1 MHMSRLG
8 KSFKNRF
15 LRRALAMVLAG
26 MMVMSGMP
34 VSVAAESSE
43 SKTSIETEVQGASV
57 SEEVAEDEEVE
68 QKESSEAQTQEKES
82 AKPTEET
89 ETASKTE
96 TTTKETDKETEK
108 SSEETSK
115 ESTNSSEIRESEESE
130 SESEETSE
138 TEGSEEENEAT
149 SFTSNDA
156 ALAEGHSYALWDVN
170 GLVQNNKGTSSGI
183 QSTEGIYKNSEN
195 DNDILFVDAIAD
207 NAKFAVSNE
216 GDRIQI
222 NFNTKIYIPVKV
234 DNNVAKIIL
243 YQSGVSKKENLMV
256 ANQDSNGN
264 AKSYFAISE
273 AEGNLQEAECTAF
286 DLGETV
292 SGRKYYKT
300 EWTCTLKDSVS
311 SALICV
317 EVKDANNYVT
327 KIISGKE
334 VEKPRDDVYDDAA
347 GDSADLVK
355 YNMEGYANNYGV
367 TGGGAMKIDAANYH
381 KVGTAEEFLQALV
394 DIKKASK
401 PSVIR
406 ITKNLNLGCNEIKNI
421 SNYSQVISAHKNQPL
436 CSPVLGTKDEPG
448 TGVSTLSLD
457 GFQNLTIFSTNGA
470 AIKHCCIVLKDSKNI
485 VFRNLVFDELWEWDD
500 LVYYKADESGDP
512 ELKNGELQ
520 LTQGDYDRNDWDY
533 IGVDMNSD
541 GIWIDH
547 CTFYKSYDGVIDIKN
562 PKEDGEERVTVS
574 WCRFEGKSAPDK
586 NGNHPFYDKQLEWL
600 KENIDSTNYYRAL
613 MSEEGTSVAVTATDG
628 KIFTKTQNATIQGE
642 GFSDSL
648 IESYTLG
655 QKKTHLLGQGDEAT
669 NAVGIRA
676 TFANNI
682 YKNSMDRMPRLRFG
696 NAHMYNTVLDAS
708 DIYYAHRLEGGDSE
722 EAEAERKKLDGH
734 LVSNGAIST
743 MNGNVF
749 IDTCYIDGIEGPIL
763 SGNGDSEPGY
773 IGWDNCK
780 YKKGNDTPELDIQYK
795 NNADNKDYKLTK
807 EAFTNKLPENYV
819 YSLYTGEL
827 DNLREYLSN
836 KTGAGVV
843 SMTDLQWTKVSYGDG
858 NTDNSNP
865 TNWDP
870 SADNDPSEDEGTEPP
885 EPDNPPVVQNDK
897 ELRADTL
904 DTQAA
909 LTADL
914 KVNDYFTVTKG
925 CEVAEGS
932 ATINDITFTKY
943 IKLSTKGSKEN
954 SIQITASGKGT
965 ATVYVAS
972 NDGIAV
978 KTVQLLDST
987 GKVVADFV
995 SDVTQAEAVTLQI
1008 PEAGTYYVASADGEL
1023 HVYGIDLKE
1032 DESSGEETP
1041 IIEFSLSAD
1050 EIKWIN
1056 LTQNSDG
1063 KDQRVLKEKY
1073 RRNGFTIQ
1081 ATEANTVVVDKS
1093 KKSVDGKQ
1101 FTQRIKLGSAG
1112 SADSRSIRFKAETA
1126 GTLTVFEASAS
1137 TKETRECRLYK
1148 VGTTQPILT
1157 EEAPTGD
1164 PVKKTFEIT
1173 EPGEYY
1179 VAGNGAI
1186 NICYI
1191 AFSNQTG
1198 GITPPDPGEY
1208 APEEVDAEWTT
1219 LPALIA
1225 ESVYDAEDAKDASK
1239 VMYNLEGYAGAANVT
1254 GGGLIREDT
1263 AGYYKVTD
1271 EKEFLEALSEVR
1283 NVTDRPNVIEI
1294 TTDLNL
1300 GKLELKEKFGL
1311 NILAKGEK
1319 TEDGKYGDFSAVI
1332 KAYTIQPRMHPTLKK
1347 TGVSYLNMHAFQ
1359 NLTIF
1364 SKNGATIKHAGLK
1377 FEDVS
1382 TKNVIIRNLAFDE
1395 LWEWDEGGFDAKGEY
1410 KVPGDY
1416 DINDWDYITI
1426 DEHAEGI
1433 WIDHCTF
1440 YKSYDGLIDIKNN
1453 SNDNN
1458 YYQRVTISWC
1468 EFLPGSKDNVF
1479 FNEQMKW
1486 LEDNINNEEVEI
1498 AYYRQLRK
1506 EKMKAPNADK
1516 TMSAKD
1522 VWWYVY
1528 GQKKAHLLG
1537 SADSATADKVMRVTF
1552 ANNYHK
1558 NAMSRLPRLRFGKVH
1573 EYNCVFDA
1581 QQMDVQY
1588 QIGNPHIT
1596 GNGAIS
1602 ACNGEMLLE
1611 NCYIRGLRSPL
1622 RSGYSSSKD
1631 DRGYINAVD
1640 SVYYY
1645 IDKNTKQMQLTTPEI
1660 SESSAGKKITD
1671 EVKFKEKLPEGYV
1684 FTTRDATQLY
1694 KTVVPYAGA
1703 GKLDMT
1709 TVQWEATN
1717 YGTNNV
1723 GSETPSSPSQIEPAI
1738 PSEYD
1743 EMPTTPWDDPENP
1756 DNPPTEPTTIDAP
1769 TASPAEEA
1777 QFPSTGGEITLDCT
1791 TDGATIY
1798 YTISDTEAG
1807 LTDPADATNTNRV
1820 QYDKGTK
1827 IPITKETYIWA
1838 VAVKDDK
1845 ASDPLKCHYTVLAE
1859 GAVARPIATPGSSK
1873 PVASGTKVTLS
1884 AMGEFDSIYYT
1895 KGATPDTTADPTKED
1910 SGREPFN
1917 SETGIIITEAVT
1929 IKAVAKK
1936 GDTYSDVATFT
1947 YTIKTD
1953 TPDDGKKVKAPVED
1967 PAAGAVKKGTPVRLK
1982 SETQGAAIY
1991 YTTDKTD
1998 PAAESKYL
2006 YNDETPIIIEEPVT
2020 IKAFAVKDGLD
2031 NSDVVSFEY
2040 TITDESPVD
2049 PEKPEIKTININECT
2064 ITVPS
2069 AIYNKKAG
2077 NKQSVTYVT
2086 YNYTDAAGN
2095 EKNVK
2100 FAEDVDYEAAWEKAG
2115 NEYKV
2120 TLQGKGR
2127 SASGR
2132 DVDGFIIDKDS
2143 KTEPITY
2150 KVYTS
2155 AKDAGLV
2162 NISKAKVDFKANVK
2176 ANLKTAHYT
2185 GYAHEV
2191 RYEDLDFSKDKI
2203 GLKNVPKDYIRIA
2216 CRNNINAGKATV
2228 SISVDPKFENGK
2240 YAGSKTLT
2248 FTIKKAA
2255 LNKNSAKA
2263 TALAEFDKN
2272 ASEKQQYMGSAI
2284 EAKNLKVKPKNGR
2297 EGSLRKNEDYTVTYK
2312 NSVKSGTVTVNV
2324 TVKGV
2329 GNNLSGSWSG
2339 SFTIK
2344 QLDLSDKMLTFDTN
2358 EGKLPYSP
2366 KGAKLGTITVTKDG
2380 KACTLRAGV
2389 DYTAKYVYT
2398 DKAKKYDVGG
2408 KVTATITGKGLCKGT
2423 TTFKDLEI
2431 IKADF
2436 DEHIIVSDDV
2446 TADSDAF
2453 KADKSKA
2460 LSKAVTVTDA
2470 AGVKLSL
2477 NKDYK
2482 IIDIKGVSDT
2492 EEKTFT
2498 IQPIGKNAKNY
2509 TGTKIISYRVAK
2521 NLAKDKNFIFN
2532 KDLEK
2537 KDPLAYDGRNPV
2549 KLTTA
2554 QIDKYINKNIS
2565 TDNPNYDTRTYRLG
2579 GKNANIE
2586 IVPGTYKNNAKKGT
2600 AQVTVRGIAGV
2611 DGGFYG
2617 QKVLKFKIVEK

>member
-1 MHMSRLG
+1 MSRLG

-15 LRRALAMVLAG
+15 LRRALAMALAG
-26 MMVMSGMP
+26 TMVMSGMP

-43 SKTSIETEVQGASV
+43 SKTSIETEVQGGTV
-57 SEEVAEDEEVE
+57 SEEAAEDEEVE
-68 QKESSEAQTQEKES
+68 QKESSEAETQEKES
-82 AKPTEET
+82 ANPTEET
-89 ETASKTE
+89 ETTR
-96 TTTKETDKETEK
+96 TDTDKETQK

-115 ESTNSSEIRESEESE
+115 EATNSSEIRESEESE

-138 TEGSEEENEAT
+138 TEGSEEENEAN

-156 ALAEGHSYALWDVN
+156 VLAEGHSYALWDVN
-170 GLVQNNKGTSSGI
+170 GLVQNDKGTTSGI
-183 QSTEGIYKNSEN
+183 QNTKGIYKNSEN
-195 DNDILFVDAIAD
+195 DNDILFVDATANVD
-207 NAKFAVSNE
+207 AKFAVSSAD
-216 GDRIQI
+216 GRIQI
-222 NFNTKIYIPVKV
+222 NPDTKIYIPVKV

-256 ANQDSNGN
+256 ANQDSSGK

-273 AEGNLQEAECTAF
+273 AEGNLQEAECTVF

-292 SGRKYYKT
+292 GEKKYYKT
-300 EWTCTLKDSVS
+300 EWTCTLKNSAA

-436 CSPVLGTKDEPG
+436 CSPVLGTKDELG
-448 TGVSTLSLD
+448 TGVSMLSLD

-500 LVYYKADESGDP
+500 LVYYKADGNGDP

-600 KENIDSTNYYRAL
+600 KENIDNTNYYRAL

-628 KIFTKTQNATIQGE
+628 KIFTKTQSATIQGE

-696 NAHMYNTVLDAS
+696 NAHVYNTVLDAS

-722 EAEAERKKLDGH
+722 EAKAERKKLDGH

-763 SGNGDSEPGY
+763 SGNGGSAPGY

-780 YKKGNDTPELDIQYK
+780 YKKGDDTLELDIQYK
-795 NNADNKDYKLTK
+795 NNTDNKVYKLTK
-807 EAFTNKLPENYV
+807 EAFANKLPENYT

-827 DNLREYLSN
+827 DNLKEYLSN

-885 EPDNPPVVQNDK
+885 EPDNPDNPPAETNGKEFRASSLEVQA
-897 ELRADTL
+897 E
-904 DTQAA
+904 

-914 KVNDYFTVTKG
+914 EVNEFYTITKG
-925 CEVAEGS
+925 CEVAEGK
-932 ATINDITFTKY
+932 ATINDIYFTKY
-943 IKLSTKGSKEN
+943 ITLSAKGSKEH
-954 SIQITASGKGT
+954 SIQITSPGKGT
-965 ATVYVAS
+965 VTVYAAAGTTAAKAVAGTL
-972 NDGIAV
+972 N
-978 KTVQLLDST
+978 LLDETGNTVVDST
-987 GKVVADFV
+987 DITDA
-995 SDVTQAEAVTLQI
+995 AAYTLQI
-1008 PEAGTYYVASADGEL
+1008 PQKGVYYVASDDSEI
-1023 HVYGIDLKE
+1023 HIYGIDLNAE
-1032 DESSGEETP
+1032 EGGEEQEP
-1041 IIEFSLSAD
+1041 DDEFSLRMD
-1050 EIKWIN
+1050 EIKVDGIQVAE
-1056 LTQNSDG
+1056 LTTDHQ
-1063 KDQRVLKEKY
+1063 Q
-1073 RRNGFTIQ
+1073 NGFTIKASSTNKVEISESN
-1081 ATEANTVVVDKS
+1081 ATVAGVKYTKRLRLSGTPS
-1093 KKSVDGKQ
+1093 KDSYSIH
-1101 FTQRIKLGSAG
+1101 FTTKN
-1112 SADSRSIRFKAETA
+1112 A
-1126 GTLTVFEASAS
+1126 GTLWVYAKNASS
-1137 TKETRECRLYK
+1137 SGSKILSLKKVEGNSDLIKQREVLDKETAAVKYDIAEAGDYYIVPETK
-1148 VGTTQPILT
+1148 GIDVYYIGFTTKKEQEPEYT
-1157 EEAPTGD
+1157 KPSRPTGD
-1164 PVKKTFEIT
+1164 
-1173 EPGEYY
+1173 
-1179 VAGNGAI
+1179 
-1186 NICYI
+1186 
-1191 AFSNQTG
+1191 
-1198 GITPPDPGEY
+1198 
-1208 APEEVDAEWTT
+1208 
-1219 LPALIA
+1219 
-1225 ESVYDAEDAKDASK
+1225 SVYDASEGANVDTA
-1239 VMYNLEGYAGAANVT
+1239 YNMEGYAASANVT
-1254 GGGLIREDT
+1254 GGGLLKEDS
-1263 AGYYKVTD
+1263 AHYYKATN
-1271 EKEFLEALSEVR
+1271 EKEFLDALKKAQEDSK
-1283 NVTDRPNVIEI
+1283 NNIPSVIEI

-1300 GKLELKEKFGL
+1300 GNKELNE
-1311 NILAKGEK
+1311 
-1319 TEDGKYGDFSAVI
+1319 KYGLTISSKSEGEYSGVI
-1332 KAYTIQPRMHPTLKK
+1332 RAYDDANAKNPQSPIMHPTLID
-1347 TGVSYLNMHAFQ
+1347 TGVSWIKMHNFH

-1364 SKNGATIKHAGLK
+1364 STKGASIKHAGIT
-1377 FEDVS
+1377 FEGGS
-1382 TKNVIIRNLAFDE
+1382 SNIIIRNITFDE
-1395 LWEWDEGGFDAKGEY
+1395 LWEWDESTK
-1410 KVPGDY
+1410 GDY
-1416 DINDWDYITI
+1416 DRNDWDYMTI
-1426 DEHAEGI
+1426 QDNATDI
-1433 WIDHCTF
+1433 WVDHCTF
-1440 YKSYDGLIDIKNN
+1440 YRAYDGILDLKND
-1453 SNDNN
+1453 SK
-1458 YYQRVTISWC
+1458 YTGLQRVTVSWC
-1468 EFLPGSKDNVF
+1468 EVLPGSKDPAF
-1479 FNEQMKW
+1479 FDEQIDW
-1486 LEDNINNEEVEI
+1486 LEEHIDETT
-1498 AYYRQLRK
+1498 YYKQLRET
-1506 EKMKAPNADK
+1506 EKM
-1516 TMSAKD
+1516 AKED
-1522 VWWYVY
+1522 VWWYAY

-1537 SADSATADKVMRVTF
+1537 SGNGDTQDKAIRATF
-1552 ANNYHK
+1552 ANNYWK
-1558 NAMSRLPRLRFGKVH
+1558 NVQARLPRLRFGKAHIYNSVIDSAEMNAQH
-1573 EYNCVFDA
+1573 EK
-1581 QQMDVQY
+1581 MKKE
-1588 QIGNPHIT
+1588 GKESHIT
-1596 GNGAIS
+1596 GDAAIS
-1602 ACNGEMLLE
+1602 TLNGEMLLE
-1611 NCYIRGLRSPL
+1611 NCYIDGARTPL
-1622 RSGYSSSKD
+1622 RSGRGSVA
-1631 DRGYINAVD
+1631 GYINTD
-1640 SVYYY
+1640 NCLYYMNGSP
-1645 IDKNTKQMQLTTPEI
+1645 KELTITEYV
-1660 SESSAGKKITD
+1660 AGTLKETNVAD
-1671 EVKFKEKLPEGYV
+1671 FREKLPYTYNKEEPS
-1684 FTTRDATQLY
+1684 TLKERLQAS
-1694 KTVVPYAGA
+1694 AGA
-1703 GKLDMT
+1703 GKLTMT
-1709 TVQWEATN
+1709 AVQWERTSYN
-1717 YGTNNV
+1717 
-1723 GSETPSSPSQIEPAI
+1723 GSSGGEGNP
-1738 PSEYD
+1738 
-1743 EMPTTPWDDPENP
+1743 DDP
-1756 DNPPTEPTTIDAP
+1756 NPPVEPTTIDAP
-1769 TASPAEEA
+1769 TALPAEEA

-1798 YTISDTEAG
+1798 YTMSETEAG
-1807 LTDPADATNTNRV
+1807 LTDPADATNANRV
-1820 QYDKGTK
+1820 PYNKDTK

-1845 ASDPLKCHYTVLAE
+1845 ASEPLKCHYTVLAE

-1873 PVASGTKVTLS
+1873 PVASGTKVMLS

-1936 GDTYSDVATFT
+1936 GNTYSDVATFT

-1953 TPDDGKKVKAPVED
+1953 TPDDGKKVKAPVAD
-1967 PAAGAVKKGTPVRLK
+1967 PAAGAVKKGTQVRLK

-1991 YTTDKTD
+1991 YTTDKTE

-2006 YNDETPIIIEEPVT
+2006 YNDAVPIIIEEPVT

-2031 NSDVVSFEY
+2031 NSDVASFTY
-2040 TITDESPVD
+2040 TITDEPPVD
-2049 PEKPEIKTININECT
+2049 PGEPEIKTININDCT
-2064 ITVPS
+2064 ITVPP
-2069 AIYNKKAG
+2069 AIYNRKAG

-2086 YNYTDAAGN
+2086 YTYTDAAGN

-2100 FAEDVDYEAAWEKAG
+2100 FAEDVDYEATWEKAG

-2162 NISKAKVDFKANVK
+2162 NISKAKVDFKAAVK
-2176 ANLKTAHYT
+2176 ANLKTVHYT

-2191 RYEDLDFSKDKI
+2191 RYEDLDFSKDKT

-2228 SISVDPKFENGK
+2228 SISVDPKYENGK
-2240 YAGSKTLT
+2240 FAGSKTLT

-2272 ASEKQQYMGSAI
+2272 ASAEQQYMGSAI

-2344 QLDLSDKMLTFDTN
+2344 QLDLSDKTLTLDTN

-2380 KACTLRAGV
+2380 KVVCILRAGV

-2423 TTFKDLEI
+2423 TTIKDLEI

-2436 DEHIIVSDDV
+2436 DKHINVSDDV

-2453 KADKSKA
+2453 KADKGKA

-2509 TGTKIISYRVAK
+2509 TGTKIIPYRVAK